1 MGIFSIFGRKRP
13 ATISTDR
20 IVPVRYWDDLGYLRS
35 IAHNFTLRFDDVLD
49 VSKLESS
56 LHRLMEI
63 GDWGQLGAR
72 LRLNDEGRVEY
83 HIPVQYSKDR
93 PPFIFTSAKY
103 DMSINE
109 HPLGSKMPKCG
120 QDQSVLSPS
129 ATEYAPLVL
138 GPNTPVELAD
148 WIYTDLPQMVYHVVV
163 FNDATLLTFSF
174 LHTFVDAIG
183 RTSIYKAW
191 IAVMEGREED
201 IPPFFA
207 FDHDPTKG
215 LGVEN
220 SGEKYSNF
228 ARLISGI
235 NLVLFG
241 IRYMFE
247 TFWYSKVEDHAL
259 RIPRKFVEE
268 MRQNVLLEMA
278 TPGATEKPFVSE
290 GDIVIAWW
298 VRTMVAALKPSAKRA
313 VTLMNVFNVWKL
325 FPERYP
331 AGGAGVIANSY
342 FYSYTL
348 LGADKIM
355 QDESLAYV
363 AATNRAAL
371 MEHRTREQ
379 VEAMTS
385 IQRRSLF
392 QAAPVVG
399 ASDQLF
405 LACSNQHMA
414 KYYELDF
421 SIAVLSVGIPLENR
435 PHALGRPSF
444 ISNIE
449 NIRKYPTQ
457 NVTRITGKD
466 AAGDWWMIFKARAG
480 AWPEIHRQLMAIYET
495 DEGN

>member
-1 MGIFSIFGRKRP
+1 MSSALKQP
-13 ATISTDR
+13 AQLTD
-20 IVPVRYWDDLGYLRS
+20 
-35 IAHNFTLRFDDVLD
+35 
-49 VSKLESS
+49 SK
-56 LHRLMEI
+56 
-63 GDWGQLGAR
+63 
-72 LRLNDEGRVEY
+72 DEGRLEY
-83 HIPVQYSKDR
+83 HIPARYDKSR

-109 HPLGSKMPKCG
+109 HPLGTKLPKCG

-129 ATEYAPLVL
+129 PAEFAPLIL
-138 GPNTPVELAD
+138 GPDTPVELGD

-163 FNDATLLTFSF
+163 FKDATLLTFSS

-183 RTSIYKAW
+183 KSSIFKAW

-201 IPPFFA
+201 IPPFFS
-207 FDHDPTKG
+207 FEHDPTED
-215 LGVEN
+215 LGVDYTGEN
-220 SGEKYSNF
+220 YSNF
-228 ARLISGI
+228 GRLVSGI
-235 NLVLFG
+235 SLVLFG
-241 IRYMFE
+241 IRYMIG
-247 TFWYSKVEDHAL
+247 TFWYGKTEDHAL
-259 RIPRKFVEE
+259 RIPKKFVEK
-268 MRQNVLLEMA
+268 MREHALLEMA
-278 TPGATEKPFVSE
+278 TPGTTEKPFVSE

-298 VRTMVAALKPSAKRA
+298 VRTMVTALKPCAKRA

-331 AGGAGVIANSY
+331 AGGAGVVANSF

-355 QDESLAYV
+355 QDKSLAYV

-371 MEHRTREQ
+371 MQHRTRAQ

-385 IQRRSLF
+385 IQRKTLF
-392 QAAPVVG
+392 QAAPIVG

-421 SIAVLSVGIPLENR
+421 SVAVLSVGIPLDNR

-466 AAGDWWMIFKARAG
+466 AAGDWWMIFKARSG

-495 DEGN
+495 DEAS

>member
-1 MGIFSIFGRKRP
+1 MDIFSIFGRKRP
-13 ATISTDR
+13 ATIPTDR
-20 IVPVRYWDDLGYLRS
+20 IIPMRYWDDLGYLRS

-49 VSKLESS
+49 VSKLDSS

-72 LRLNDEGRVEY
+72 LRLNDEGRLEY
-83 HIPVQYSKDR
+83 HIPARYDKSR
-93 PPFIFTSAKY
+93 PPFIFTSARY

-109 HPLGSKMPKCG
+109 HPLGTKLPKCG

-129 ATEYAPLVL
+129 PAEFAPLIL
-138 GPNTPVELAD
+138 GPDTPVELGD

-163 FNDATLLTFSF
+163 FKDATLLTFSS

-183 RTSIYKAW
+183 KSSIFKAW

-201 IPPFFA
+201 IPPFFS
-207 FDHDPTKG
+207 FEHDPTED
-215 LGVEN
+215 LGVDYTGEN
-220 SGEKYSNF
+220 YSNF
-228 ARLISGI
+228 GCLVSGI
-235 NLVLFG
+235 SLVLFG
-241 IRYMFE
+241 IRYMIG
-247 TFWYSKVEDHAL
+247 TFWYGKTEDHAL
-259 RIPRKFVEE
+259 RIPKKFVEK
-268 MRQNVLLEMA
+268 MREHALLEMA
-278 TPGATEKPFVSE
+278 TPGTTEKPFVSE

-331 AGGAGVIANSY
+331 AGGAGVVANSF
-342 FYSYTL
+342 FYSNQSRSSY
-348 LGADKIM
+348 G
-355 QDESLAYV
+355 
-363 AATNRAAL
+363 
-371 MEHRTREQ
+371 
-379 VEAMTS
+379 TS
-385 IQRRSLF
+385 NQSTSRSHDFDSKKNPF
-392 QAAPVVG
+392 QAAPIVG

-421 SIAVLSVGIPLENR
+421 SVAVLSVGVPLDNR

-466 AAGDWWMIFKARAG
+466 AAGDWWMIFKSRSG

-495 DEGN
+495 DEAS